1 MCTLDTAVISDEL
14 YTAERPLISG
24 VLTASCGPI
33 IRDPNSIN
41 RRLEKQDLSEDL
53 EVNCVDQ
60 PNDDETEDRRCKTQN
75 RANAR

>member
-1 MCTLDTAVISDEL
+1 MCALDTALISDEL

-24 VLTASCGPI
+24 VLTASSGRI
-33 IRDPNSIN
+33 IRDLNGIN
-41 RRLEKQDLSEDL
+41 CRLEKQDLSEDL

-60 PNDDETEDRRCKTQN
+60 PNDDDTEDRRCKTQN